1 MFDPNSILGDP
12 RHRQEQL
19 LLEAAWRFQLVA
31 PLLDPL
37 RSATQKTELR
47 KQLIGE
53 KHVHPWRGLISVS
66 ARSLRRWCNAYR
78 QHRLKGLALQV
89 RHDRGTARRLPL
101 EALER
106 AKQLFAEDPRR
117 TVTAILRIMASEKP
131 AWTSLART
139 TLGRHLRAAGLR
151 RGEPDKQAYGKFTA
165 DQPNQLWQGDILHG
179 PRVFHEGKEV
189 TAKVVCWL
197 DDHARFICHLEA
209 FANERLPAIEAALTR
224 AILKHGKP
232 NAVLVDNG
240 KVYSG
245 KNFSLACS
253 MLGIHKIHSRPY
265 HPESKGKQERLFR
278 TLRDQLLNEV
288 ENVAPIPLDRL
299 NRLLDSWQEQYHTTR
314 HSELKE
320 APRERFRGAPI
331 TPVPRELIEE
341 AFLQWAVRRVS
352 SQGIIDFAGQK
363 YYVDPSLAGLQ
374 LIIRFDPYN
383 VERIFLWQEGRKLGE
398 ASAETL
404 INKTLVRQGKPAA
417 KIQSDASERYLHS
430 LEQAQLRKRQQ
441 ELNLIQLED
450 NSHE

>member
-37 RSATQKTELR
+37 RSANQKSELR
-47 KQLIGE
+47 KQLTTE
-53 KHVHPWRGLISVS
+53 KHVHPWRGLVPVS
-66 ARSLRRWCNAYR
+66 ARSLRRWCSAYR
-78 QHRLKGLALQV
+78 EQKLKGLALQV
-89 RHDRGTARRLPL
+89 RRDRGNPRSLPDA
-101 EALER
+101 ALAL

-117 TVTAILRIMASEKP
+117 SVVAILRLLAIEK
-131 AWTSLART
+131 AEWGLLART

-151 RGEPDKQAYGKFTA
+151 RGSTESVAYGKFTA
-165 DQPNQLWQGDILHG
+165 EHPNQLWQGDILHG
-179 PRVFHEGKEV
+179 PKVLAEGKEV

-197 DDHARFICHLEA
+197 DDHSRFICHLEA
-209 FANERLPAIEAALTR
+209 FPNERLPAIEAALTR

-232 NAVLVDNG
+232 NSVLVDNG

-288 ENVAPIPLDRL
+288 ENVAPITLERL
-299 NRLLDSWQEQYHTTR
+299 NRLLESWQEQYHTTR
-314 HSELKE
+314 HSELKDT
-320 APRERFRGAPI
+320 PRERFRGAPI

-341 AFLQWAVRRVS
+341 AFLQWDVRRVT
-352 SQGIIDFAGQK
+352 SQGIVDFAGQK
-363 YYVDPSLAGLQ
+363 YYVDPSLAGMQ

-383 VERIFLWQEGRKLGE
+383 LERIYLWQDGRKLCE
-398 ASAETL
+398 ASPETL
-404 INKTLVRQGKPAA
+404 INKTLVRQAKPTSNAH
-417 KIQSDASERYLHS
+417 SDASERFLQS
-430 LEQAQLRKRQQ
+430 LERAQLRKRQQ
-441 ELNLIQLED
+441 EVNLIQLED
-450 NSHE
+450 KVDE

>member
-1 MFDPNSILGDP
+1 MPIRPANRRRP
-12 RHRQEQL
+12 
-19 LLEAAWRFQLVA
+19 
-31 PLLDPL
+31 
-37 RSATQKTELR
+37 TTE
-47 KQLIGE
+47 
-53 KHVHPWRGLISVS
+53 RGGPGPP
-66 ARSLRRWCNAYR
+66 
-78 QHRLKGLALQV
+78 QAL
-89 RHDRGTARRLPL
+89 
-101 EALER
+101 
-106 AKQLFAEDPRR
+106 
-117 TVTAILRIMASEKP
+117 
-131 AWTSLART
+131 
-139 TLGRHLRAAGLR
+139 
-151 RGEPDKQAYGKFTA
+151 
-165 DQPNQLWQGDILHG
+165 
-179 PRVFHEGKEV
+179 
-189 TAKVVCWL
+189 
-197 DDHARFICHLEA
+197 
-209 FANERLPAIEAALTR
+209 
-224 AILKHGKP
+224 
-232 NAVLVDNG
+232 
-240 KVYSG
+240 
-245 KNFSLACS
+245 
-253 MLGIHKIHSRPY
+253 HSRIPPPDSDPVPRARARPLQA
-265 HPESKGKQERLFR
+265 HTPMIDS
-278 TLRDQLLNEV
+278 LRDQLLNEV

-417 KIQSDASERYLHS
+417 KIQTDASERYLHS